1 MTLVSLAERIR
12 TVLRQDPTLPSPVMV
27 CSLVYS
33 RTLEDGRH
41 EYVCSQCGDTQIVND
56 LIGATET
63 RICQA

>member
-1 MTLVSLAERIR
+1 MNLAERIR
-12 TVLRQDPTLPSPVMV
+12 LVTRRYTPELPEPEMV

-41 EYVCSQCGDTQIVND
+41 EYVCSQCGDVQVVGE
-56 LIGATET
+56 LIGAMET